1 MASSV
6 NMFSANAK
14 TDAEPST
21 GKKTNEAMLK
31 RIRGYA
37 RNDAGLD

>member
-14 TDAEPST
+14 TDAELST

-31 RIRGYA
+31 LYPR
-37 RNDAGLD
+37 LCEE